1 MSERIQSREYK
12 PDAGMCCERCVFGT
26 GAHAD
31 WCTFWLAEITRTY
44 LLRAQEATAG
54 SGLLSIFSA

>member
-1 MSERIQSREYK
+1 
-12 PDAGMCCERCVFGT
+12 MCCERCVFGT

-44 LLRAQEATAG
+44 LLRAQEATA
-54 SGLLSIFSA
+54 IQKDFDVAFRK